1 MIKKLIATDDT
12 LFEIDRTQDSIE
24 LRASSLDIKWTEKAL
39 SSPLINIE
47 DTGDDILVNI
57 SGVNMKMSHSEA
69 HNLFLALR
77 ELYIDEEIRTFVGE
91 QC

>member
-1 MIKKLIATDDT
+1 MIKKLISTDDT

-24 LRASSLDIKWTEKAL
+24 LRASSIDRQWSEKAL
-39 SSPLINIE
+39 SKPLVNIE

-57 SGVNMKMSHSEA
+57 SYVDMKMSHSEA
-69 HNLFLALR
+69 HHLFLALR